1 VPAEESFP
9 GPDIAVGIGDTHHI
23 RLYRVLQKGVE
34 TGEIPRARL
43 FIHQGAEE
51 VSSVERG
58 RKDDVF
64 PEL

>member
-1 VPAEESFP
+1 
-9 GPDIAVGIGDTHHI
+9 
-23 RLYRVLQKGVE
+23 VLEKGVE
-34 TGEIPRARL
+34 TGKIPRARL

-51 VSSVERG
+51 VSPVERG